1 MAEKQIKFV
10 FEGDTADLEKALA
23 SVGRQFDKTE
33 KKAKHLGITG
43 AQAAKAVK
51 WGMVAAIAGAAMLAA
66 AFAKTALAALDLAA
80 KADKIA
86 KSAAA
91 VGATAEEWQKVIGA
105 FELGGLSAEQ
115 TEMSIKK
122 LGLRIGQ
129 VAAGAGG
136 PAAEAFTKL
145 GLTWQELEALP
156 LPERM
161 AVIADKVKD
170 LGSATERAAVLNAI
184 FEESGIQM
192 AGAFAKGG
200 DAIRD
205 AAQQIEDAGIISNK
219 VAKQA
224 EDMTDAVTL
233 AKQAWEGLKTDA
245 LAPIIPLIT
254 EIADEFSAVLAELRK
269 TDDVENFGKA
279 FVAVFLDVIAPAV
292 VDATGIIINSLAAI
306 PTAMAAVEVAF
317 LRIKQ
322 VALVAR
328 DLEAASRNG
337 IVTVLKLI
345 KGIPILSEEAVAGTS
360 AIGAAQEKLSQAIRN
375 LGAVQDQVAEKSK
388 RAHQAIANV
397 ALALKKVKAAA
408 KDAAGGLDEF
418 GDAAGGLDEE
428 EAGPAEEELPG
439 EQEAGT
445 FELIVASVAV
455 SRDLAKELE
464 RAKAKAGEVAEA
476 FSPIADAFDSIASS
490 LGDLFSQAAS
500 NIADTISESEAELA
514 DLDDRIAEA
523 TTERERSMLE
533 GRKRMIEEEIKEQ
546 KKAALAMFVAQKV
559 TAISQAA
566 VATALAI
573 ITGFAQGGIPLAAAA
588 AIAGGIAIATIAA
601 EPPPS
606 FHSGGMVSMGAPD
619 EITARLLRS
628 EAVLSPQGVAAA
640 GGEDGVRDLNRG
652 AGGQQPVISILQVRS
667 RVVDAMI
674 SDNLRMKQGP
684 LTDALRA
691 ARPRALGRHN
701 PFASS

>member
-33 KKAKHLGITG
+33 KKAKGLGITG
-43 AQAAKAVK
+43 ADAAKFAKAGMLAAV
-51 WGMVAAIAGAAMLAA
+51 VAAALLAA
-66 AFAKTALAALDLAA
+66 AFAKTAMAALDLAA

-91 VGATAEEWQKVIGA
+91 VGASAEEWQKVIGA
-105 FELGGLSAEQ
+105 FELGGLTAEQ
-115 TEMSIKK
+115 TEMAIKK

-136 PAAEAFTKL
+136 PAADAFTKL

-161 AVIADKVKD
+161 ATIADRVKD
-170 LGSATERAAVLNAI
+170 LGSATQRAAVLNAI

-219 VAKQA
+219 VAEQA
-224 EDMTDAVTL
+224 EAMTDAVTI
-233 AKQAWEGLKTDA
+233 AKQAFESLKVDA
-245 LAPIIPLIT
+245 LAPIIPMIT
-254 EIADEFSAVLAELRK
+254 EVTNVFIDMMNEFRETGELEQFGEAFADVFLEVILPAAILAVGSIQKSIAALEASYNAARVLFNLGEIGGAGNLKIAAAALAGLRGEREKAIEILGIGSTALADYQQSLRDLGGTQADVDKRTESLNAKFAEIQRRLAKQRGEAKRTRKAFGDLAEGIGEVDDALEEMGSRVLEITDELTLGKGFASVEDDIEAHAEFLKEQAGEIAD
-269 TDDVENFGKA
+269 
-279 FVAVFLDVIAPAV
+279 
-292 VDATGIIINSLAAI
+292 
-306 PTAMAAVEVAF
+306 
-317 LRIKQ
+317 
-322 VALVAR
+322 
-328 DLEAASRNG
+328 
-337 IVTVLKLI
+337 
-345 KGIPILSEEAVAGTS
+345 
-360 AIGAAQEKLSQAIRN
+360 
-375 LGAVQDQVAEKSK
+375 
-388 RAHQAIANV
+388 
-397 ALALKKVKAAA
+397 
-408 KDAAGGLDEF
+408 
-418 GDAAGGLDEE
+418 
-428 EAGPAEEELPG
+428 
-439 EQEAGT
+439 
-445 FELIVASVAV
+445 
-455 SRDLAKELE
+455 
-464 RAKAKAGEVAEA
+464 A
-476 FSPIADAFDSIASS
+476 FSPIAEAFDDIAGS
-490 LGDLFSQAAS
+490 LGGLFSQAAS

-514 DLDDRIAEA
+514 NLDDRIAEA
-523 TTERERSMLE
+523 TTDRERAMLE
-533 GRKRMIEEEIKEQ
+533 DRKRLIEEEIREQ

-566 VATALAI
+566 VAAALAV
-573 ITGFAQGGIPLAAAA
+573 ITGFAQGGPPLAVAA

-606 FHSGGMVSMGAPD
+606 FHAGGMVSMGAPD

-652 AGGQQPVISILQVRS
+652 AGGQPPVVSVLQGRS

-674 SDNLRMKQGP
+674 SDNLRQKQGP

>member
-10 FEGDTADLEKALA
+10 FEGDTGDLEKALA

-33 KKAKHLGITG
+33 KKAKGLGITG
-43 AQAAKAVK
+43 AQAAKAAKV
-51 WGMVAAIAGAAMLAA
+51 GMLAA
-66 AFAKTALAALDLAA
+66 AAAAAVLAVAFAKTASAALDLAA

-91 VGATAEEWQKVIGA
+91 VGASAEEWQKVIGA
-105 FELGGLSAEQ
+105 FELGGLTAEQ
-115 TEMSIKK
+115 TEMAIKK

-136 PAAEAFTKL
+136 PAADAFTKL

-161 AVIADKVKD
+161 ATIADRVKG

-205 AAQQIEDAGIISNK
+205 AAQQIEEAGLISNE

-224 EDMTDAVTL
+224 EAMSDAVTL
-233 AKQAWEGLKTDA
+233 AKRSWEGLKTDA

-254 EIADEFSAVLAELRK
+254 DLADEVRLLFNELRK
-269 TDDVENFGKA
+269 AGALKQFGEL
-279 FVAVFLDVIAPAV
+279 FVNVFLDVVAPAV
-292 VDATGIIINSLAAI
+292 ITFSSIATKSLGAVNVVAAELSIGLNLLRATGFALTGQMQKAEAATVKLLI
-306 PTAMAAVEVAF
+306 ADEKRAQAIRDLGGLQETANEVSEKAF
-317 LRIKQ
+317 KILERLRQ
-322 VALVAR
+322 GSSATAESAR
-328 DLEAASRNG
+328 DLGDAAG
-337 IVTVLKLI
+337 
-345 KGIPILSEEAVAGTS
+345 E
-360 AIGAAQEKLSQAIRN
+360 
-375 LGAVQDQVAEKSK
+375 
-388 RAHQAIANV
+388 
-397 ALALKKVKAAA
+397 
-408 KDAAGGLDEF
+408 AAGGL
-418 GDAAGGLDEE
+418 AALDGVVTQTITDT
-428 EAGPAEEELPG
+428 AGHG
-439 EQEAGT
+439 
-445 FELIVASVAV
+445 F
-455 SRDLAKELE
+455 RD
-464 RAKAKAGEVAEA
+464 
-476 FSPIADAFDSIASS
+476 IASAIDDIAGS
-490 LGDLFSQAAS
+490 LGQLFAQVGA
-500 NIADTISESEAELA
+500 NIADTITESEDELA
-514 DLDDRIAEA
+514 DLDDRIANA

-533 GRKRMIEEEIKEQ
+533 GRKRMIEEEIEEQ
-546 KKAALAMFVAQKV
+546 KKAAIAMFVAQKV

-566 VATALAI
+566 VATALAV
-573 ITGFAQGGIPLAAAA
+573 ITGFAQGGPPLAVAA

-606 FHSGGMVSMGAPD
+606 FHAGGMVSMGAPD

-652 AGGQQPVISILQVRS
+652 AGGSQPVISVLQVRS

>member
-33 KKAKHLGITG
+33 KSAKGLGITG
-43 AQAAKAVK
+43 AQAAKAAK
-51 WGMVAAIAGAAMLAA
+51 IGLLAA
-66 AFAKTALAALDLAA
+66 AAAAAVLAVAFAKTATAALDLAA

-91 VGATAEEWQKVIGA
+91 VGASAEEWQKVIGA
-105 FELGGLSAEQ
+105 FELAGLSADQ
-115 TEMSIKK
+115 TEMAIKK

-161 AVIADKVKD
+161 AVIADRVKD
-170 LGSATERAAVLNAI
+170 LGSATQRAAVLNAI

-192 AGAFAKGG
+192 AGAFAEGG

-224 EDMTDAVTL
+224 EDMTNAVTL
-233 AKQAWEGLKTDA
+233 AKQAWESLKVDA
-245 LAPIIPLIT
+245 LAPIIPMIT
-254 EIADEFSAVLAELRK
+254 LVADEVRSLFNELRETGAVTK
-269 TDDVENFGKA
+269 FGDL
-279 FVAVFLDVIAPAV
+279 FVQVFLNVVGPAIIHAASAGIKSLGALDVVMADV
-292 VDATGIIINSLAAI
+292 TGTVNQFQAAFF
-306 PTAMAAVEVAF
+306 F
-317 LRIKQ
+317 LTGQTKK
-322 VALVAR
+322 A
-328 DLEAASRNG
+328 EAA
-337 IVTVLKLI
+337 TVRFLNQLDNRA
-345 KGIPILSEEAVAGTS
+345 S
-360 AIGAAQEKLSQAIRN
+360 AIRN
-375 LGAVQDQVAEKSK
+375 LGAIQETANDISEKS
-388 RAHQAIANV
+388 
-397 ALALKKVKAAA
+397 LKILEKLRKAGGKASA
-408 KDAAGGLDEF
+408 PLRKIGDAGRDAAGGISDLNKELEDLQSL
-418 GDAAGGLDEE
+418 A
-428 EAGPAEEELPG
+428 PSEEELPG

-445 FELIVASVAV
+445 FELVVASV
-455 SRDLAKELE
+455 RIFNKELE
-464 RAKAKAGEVAEA
+464 DAKTKAGEVADA
-476 FSPIADAFDSIASS
+476 FSPVAAAIDAIASS
-490 LGDLFSQAAS
+490 LGDLFSQVGA
-500 NIADTISESEAELA
+500 NIAETIAESETEL
-514 DLDDRIAEA
+514 DNLDERIAAA

-533 GRKRMIEEEIKEQ
+533 NRKRMIKEELEEQ
-546 KKAALAMFVAQKV
+546 KKAALAMFIAGKIA
-559 TAISQAA
+559 AISSAA
-566 VATALAI
+566 VATALAAI
-573 ITGFAQGGIPLAAAA
+573 QALAQTGQPAAAVAA

-606 FHSGGMVSMGAPD
+606 FHAGGMVSMGAPD

-652 AGGQQPVISILQVRS
+652 AGGQQPVISVLQVRS